1 MAEEKKK
8 KGFWKSNWVWIV
20 FILFLLT
27 FFPFLLNILLLSER
41 CWEVIGGP
49 KEWLAFWPS
58 YLSAIASAVMIGYTA
73 MTLKNNKSQL
83 DELKRQWDEDHTP
96 NVSVSFN
103 FIPPFAYLRF
113 ENTSVVEVEDLSM
126 RIELYKGNKIE
137 ENFIP
142 QDRQKVI
149 DNLIINIEPKGIR
162 NLIIRNDLVGLA
174 NDESILLYLKYN
186 GEEKKPINIIC
197 NDMFTI
203 GDNSMLYIMQKH

>member
-1 MAEEKKK
+1 MP
-8 KGFWKSNWVWIV
+8 KSRPTWAW
-20 FILFLLT
+20 
-27 FFPFLLNILLLSER
+27 
-41 CWEVIGGP
+41 C
-49 KEWLAFWPS
+49 
-58 YLSAIASAVMIGYTA
+58 
-73 MTLKNNKSQL
+73 
-83 DELKRQWDEDHTP
+83 
-96 NVSVSFN
+96 
-103 FIPPFAYLRF
+103 
-113 ENTSVVEVEDLSM
+113 
-126 RIELYKGNKIE
+126 IE

-149 DNLIINIEPKGIR
+149 DNLKINIEPKGIR